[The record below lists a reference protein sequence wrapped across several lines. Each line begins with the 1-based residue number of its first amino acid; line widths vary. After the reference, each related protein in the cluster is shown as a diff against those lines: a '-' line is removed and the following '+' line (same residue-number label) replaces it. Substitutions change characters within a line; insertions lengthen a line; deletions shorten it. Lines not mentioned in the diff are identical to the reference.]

1 MLLNESLINEGFP
14 PRPPYRDRLTTTLIL
29 SKRQLTFVKYT
40 KIMAVLHKYY
50 YTESGIFKANLS
62 CRFD

>member
-1 MLLNESLINEGFP
+1 MKDSP
-14 PRPPYRDRLTTTLIL
+14 PPPPYRDRLTATLIL

-50 YTESGIFKANLS
+50 YTEFGIFKANLS